1 MGDVF
6 DEPDGLEE
14 WKKKGARCKFGC
26 EVPFEDKEIYEE
38 TRMCRFCRRMQKNQ
52 IGI

>member
-6 DEPDGLEE
+6 DEPDGLELLE
-14 WKKKGARCKFGC
+14 WKKKGARCKGWNH
-26 EVPFEDKEIYEE
+26 EVPFEDKGMCGWCL
-38 TRMCRFCRRMQKNQ
+38 RMLKHQ